1 MSESRCYADSP
12 VLVEH
17 QPFNRN
23 GKALRGSKKSVLF
36 YTTDCGDEKEDLGLK
51 LQQRS
56 VSLTALHTGVGSQQQ
71 QQQLLEPRMAQLE
84 TLEAKMASIEVSLST
99 TPRRKKGGSISGGVT
114 SPAGHR
120 NRDHYKELD
129 ALRVALRDKENII
142 QTLKGQLSNTLS
154 NRLALRN
161 SAPPLTE
168 ADRKAAEERLQ
179 RLRRDADNKRLAI
192 KNLKLALERL
202 DITDNIDVRIQQ
214 AELEYRLGREE
225 LELLTLHEE
234 TRALQAAVELA
245 ETQQKQ
251 KNDTIFSCIS
261 GSTQVTL
268 HAVEVSADP
277 KSPRFGAGPRD
288 DAIGLYVDWA
298 VEDSGL
304 CKGDRILE
312 VNGKLVV
319 GAGRSDLAR
328 LLAIVPDAAQIV
340 VLRKSESLAALRT
353 LRSDNLRLTH
363 RIGYLEEQVRDLLA
377 PSRTEVPAD
386 PPSSRQEHVQVFQK
400 GPQVTALVAN
410 LPGLNVRNPT
420 ELRQSLPT
428 VRSRHGD
435 HARRVTD
442 ARSSRELDF
451 SSDGVSNGHHKSR
464 NKQKHQGLQLAR
476 STASLDCK
484 QSPIQVQR
492 RRSPRVESAME
503 HLHKSRKTG
512 SQLQSLEF
520 DSEPTYYRLQDSQ
533 SRVSEN
539 SEASA
544 LYSSQ
549 ETKTRPAPPKKPLR
563 LSLHRAAS
571 LQSVESAPPAA
582 VHHDTPRKPT
592 KRNHRGDPPSEKNVR
607 LLEINGDVNSSS
619 QDPPHS
625 NSPPQ
630 PPPRTPSRAESC
642 QSALRW
648 PSPKPRPHLTSVPM
662 EKWC

>member
-1 MSESRCYADSP
+1 MNESRCYIDSP
-12 VLVEH
+12 VLAEH
-17 QPFNRN
+17 QLFNRN
-23 GKALRGSKKSVLF
+23 GKALRGSKKSVLL
-36 YTTDCGDEKEDLGLK
+36 YTTDCGDGKEDLGLK

-56 VSLTALHTGVGSQQQ
+56 VSLTALHTGSGTQQQ
-71 QQQLLEPRMAQLE
+71 YLEPRMAQLE

-99 TPRRKKGGSISGGVT
+99 TPRRKKGGSISGGVI

-129 ALRVALRDKENII
+129 ALRIALRDKENII
-142 QTLKGQLSNTLS
+142 QTLKGQLCNTLS

-161 SAPPLTE
+161 GAPPLTE

-225 LELLTLHEE
+225 LELLTLREE
-234 TRALQAAVELA
+234 SRALQAALELA
-245 ETQQKQ
+245 ETQEKQ

-261 GSTQVTL
+261 GSTQVTI

-277 KSPRFGAGPRD
+277 KSPRFGAGPRED
-288 DAIGLYVDWA
+288 TPGLYVDWA

-328 LLAIVPDAAQIV
+328 LLAVAPDAAQIV
-340 VLRKSESLAALRT
+340 VLRKGESLAALRT

-377 PSRTEVPAD
+377 PSRAEVPAD
-386 PPSSRQEHVQVFQK
+386 PPPTRQEQVQVFQK

-410 LPGLNVRNPT
+410 LPGLNVRNSM

-428 VRSRHGD
+428 VRSRHND
-435 HARRVTD
+435 HSK
-442 ARSSRELDF
+442 RSLDLKISNEF
-451 SSDGVSNGHHKSR
+451 DSSSASIFNGHHKSR
-464 NKQKHQGLQLAR
+464 SKQKHQGFPLTR

-484 QSPIQVQR
+484 QTQIQSQLQR
-492 RRSPRVESAME
+492 RRPPRVESALE
-503 HLHKSRKTG
+503 HLSKNRKNS
-512 SQLQSLEF
+512 SQVQPLDF
-520 DSEPTYYRLQDSQ
+520 DSEPTYYRLQTQ
-533 SRVSEN
+533 SRASEN
-539 SEASA
+539 SDISIV
-544 LYSSQ
+544 YSSQ
-549 ETKTRPAPPKKPLR
+549 ESKSRPAPPKKPLR

-571 LQSVESAPPAA
+571 LQSVESAPPSA
-582 VHHDTPRKPT
+582 HHEIAKKPM
-592 KRNHRGDPPSEKNVR
+592 KRSHKGDPPEKGIR
-607 LLEINGDVNSSS
+607 TETNGETNNQMQES
-619 QDPPHS
+619 HS
-625 NSPPQ
+625 NPPQ

-648 PSPKPRPHLTSVPM
+648 PSPKPRPHLAPVTM

>member
-1 MSESRCYADSP
+1 MSESRCYTDSP
-12 VLVEH
+12 VLAEH

-56 VSLTALHTGVGSQQQ
+56 VSLTALHTGVGA

-99 TPRRKKGGSISGGVT
+99 TPRRKKGGSISGSIP

-142 QTLKGQLSNTLS
+142 QTLKGQLCNTLS
-154 NRLALRN
+154 SRLALRN
-161 SAPPLTE
+161 GAPPLTE

-234 TRALQAAVELA
+234 SRALQAALELA
-245 ETQQKQ
+245 ETQEKQ

-261 GSTQVTL
+261 GSTQVTI

-328 LLAIVPDAAQIV
+328 LLAVAPDAAQIV
-340 VLRKSESLAALRT
+340 VLRKGESLAALRT

-377 PSRTEVPAD
+377 PSRTEVPTED
-386 PPSSRQEHVQVFQK
+386 PPPSRQGHVQVFQK
-400 GPQVTALVAN
+400 GPQVTALVTAN
-410 LPGLNVRNPT
+410 LPGLNVKSCT
-420 ELRQSLPT
+420 ELRQSLPI
-428 VRSRHGD
+428 VRSRHSD
-435 HARRVTD
+435 HSRRLTD
-442 ARSSRELDF
+442 SRSQRELDF
-451 SSDGVSNGHHKSR
+451 SSDGVANGHHKSR
-464 NKQKHQGLQLAR
+464 NRQKHQGLQLAR

-484 QSPIQVQR
+484 QSPMQSQMQR

-503 HLHKSRKTG
+503 HLHKSRKSG

-533 SRVSEN
+533 SRASEN
-539 SEASA
+539 SEISA
-544 LYSSQ
+544 AYSFQ
-549 ETKTRPAPPKKPLR
+549 EAKTRPAPPKKPLR

-582 VHHDTPRKPT
+582 PQHDVTRKPT
-592 KRNHRGDPPSEKNVR
+592 KRNHRGDPPAEKISSR
-607 LLEINGDVNSSS
+607 PEANGNMNANSQES
-619 QDPPHS
+619 HA
-625 NSPPQ
+625 SPPQ

-648 PSPKPRPHLTSVPM
+648 PSPKPRAHLTSVPM

>member
-1 MSESRCYADSP
+1 MIR
-12 VLVEH
+12 VKT
-17 QPFNRN
+17 F
-23 GKALRGSKKSVLF
+23 
-36 YTTDCGDEKEDLGLK
+36 TTK
-51 LQQRS
+51 
-56 VSLTALHTGVGSQQQ
+56 
-71 QQQLLEPRMAQLE
+71 
-84 TLEAKMASIEVSLST
+84 I
-99 TPRRKKGGSISGGVT
+99 
-114 SPAGHR
+114 
-120 NRDHYKELD
+120 
-129 ALRVALRDKENII
+129 
-142 QTLKGQLSNTLS
+142 
-154 NRLALRN
+154 
-161 SAPPLTE
+161 
-168 ADRKAAEERLQ
+168 
-179 RLRRDADNKRLAI
+179 
-192 KNLKLALERL
+192 LER
-202 DITDNIDVRIQQ
+202 INIDVRIQQ

-234 TRALQAAVELA
+234 SRALQTALELA
-245 ETQQKQ
+245 ETQEKQ

-261 GSTQVTL
+261 GSTQVTI

-277 KSPRFGAGPRD
+277 KSPRFGAGPRN

-298 VEDSGL
+298 VEESGL

-328 LLAIVPDAAQIV
+328 LLAVAPDAAQIV
-340 VLRKSESLAALRT
+340 VLRKGESLAALRT

-377 PSRTEVPAD
+377 PSRTEVTTED
-386 PPSSRQEHVQVFQK
+386 PPPSRQEHVQVFQK

-410 LPGLNVRNPT
+410 LPGLNVKSCT

-428 VRSRHGD
+428 VRSRHSD
-435 HARRVTD
+435 HSRRLAD
-442 ARSSRELDF
+442 SKNQRELDF
-451 SSDGVSNGHHKSR
+451 SSDGVANGHHKSR
-464 NKQKHQGLQLAR
+464 NRQKHQGLQLAR

-484 QSPIQVQR
+484 QSPMQSQMQR

-503 HLHKSRKTG
+503 HLHKSRKSG

-533 SRVSEN
+533 SRASEN
-539 SEASA
+539 SEISVV
-544 LYSSQ
+544 YSSQ
-549 ETKTRPAPPKKPLR
+549 EAKTRPAPPKKPLR

-582 VHHDTPRKPT
+582 SQHDVARKPT
-592 KRNHRGDPPSEKNVR
+592 KRNHRGDPPTEKTTSR
-607 LLEINGDVNSSS
+607 PEANGNVNSNS
-619 QDPPHS
+619 QESHA
-625 NSPPQ
+625 SPPQ

-648 PSPKPRPHLTSVPM
+648 PSPKPRAHLTSIPM

>member
-1 MSESRCYADSP
+1 MNESRCYIDSP
-12 VLVEH
+12 VLAEH
-17 QPFNRN
+17 QLFNRN
-23 GKALRGSKKSVLF
+23 GKALRGSKKSVLL
-36 YTTDCGDEKEDLGLK
+36 YTTDCGDGKEDLGLK

-56 VSLTALHTGVGSQQQ
+56 VSLTALHTGSGTQQQ
-71 QQQLLEPRMAQLE
+71 YLEPRMAQLE

-99 TPRRKKGGSISGGVT
+99 TPRRKKGGSISGGVI

-129 ALRVALRDKENII
+129 ALRIALRDKENII
-142 QTLKGQLSNTLS
+142 QTLKGQLCNTLS

-161 SAPPLTE
+161 GAPPLTE

-225 LELLTLHEE
+225 LELLTLREE
-234 TRALQAAVELA
+234 SRALQAALELA
-245 ETQQKQ
+245 ETQEKQ

-261 GSTQVTL
+261 GSTQVTI

-277 KSPRFGAGPRD
+277 KSPRFGAGPRED
-288 DAIGLYVDWA
+288 TPGLYVDWA

-328 LLAIVPDAAQIV
+328 LLAVAPDAAQIV
-340 VLRKSESLAALRT
+340 VLRKGESLAALRT

-377 PSRTEVPAD
+377 PSRAEVPAD
-386 PPSSRQEHVQVFQK
+386 PPPTRQEQVQVFQK

-410 LPGLNVRNPT
+410 LPGLNVRNSM

-428 VRSRHGD
+428 VRSRHSD
-435 HARRVTD
+435 HSK
-442 ARSSRELDF
+442 RSLDVKISNEF
-451 SSDGVSNGHHKSR
+451 DSSSASIFNGHHKSR
-464 NKQKHQGLQLAR
+464 SKQKHQGFPLTR

-484 QSPIQVQR
+484 QTQIQSQLQR
-492 RRSPRVESAME
+492 RRPPRVESALE
-503 HLHKSRKTG
+503 HLSKNRKNS
-512 SQLQSLEF
+512 SQVQPLDF
-520 DSEPTYYRLQDSQ
+520 DSEPTYYRLQETQ
-533 SRVSEN
+533 SRASEN
-539 SEASA
+539 SDISVV
-544 LYSSQ
+544 YSSQ
-549 ETKTRPAPPKKPLR
+549 ESKSRPAPPKKPLR

-571 LQSVESAPPAA
+571 LQSVESAPPSA
-582 VHHDTPRKPT
+582 HHEIAKKPM
-592 KRNHRGDPPSEKNVR
+592 KRSHKGDPPEKGIR
-607 LLEINGDVNSSS
+607 TETNGETSNQMQES
-619 QDPPHS
+619 HS
-625 NSPPQ
+625 NPPQ

-648 PSPKPRPHLTSVPM
+648 PSPKPRPHLAPVTM